1 MNVVV
6 LAAGKGKR
14 MHSSLPKVLQALAG
28 RPLLD
33 HVLDAT
39 AGLADHPRVVVIG
52 HAADIVRKH
61 YEGRTDIVF
70 AFQQEQLGTGHALMQ
85 ALAAIN
91 PEDPLTLVCL
101 GDVPLLSQK
110 TLMAMAEAGADGS
123 LVLLTVELSDPTGYG
138 RIVRNAS
145 GAVASIVEEKD
156 ASSEEKRICE
166 VNTGIMCLPTAH
178 LADWLSRLKNQNAQG
193 EYYLT
198 DVIGLAFNDGVS
210 ITTVHPEHVWE
221 VEGINSKSQLARL
234 ERVWQRVQAERL
246 LEAGVTIIDPD
257 RFDLR
262 GELTCGQ
269 DVEID
274 VNVVFEGRVVI
285 GSNVKIGANCVIRDA
300 QIADGVQILPFCH
313 IDGASVGTGSRVGPY
328 SRLRP
333 GAKLLG
339 ENHIG
344 NFV

>member
-1 MNVVV
+1 M
-6 LAAGKGKR
+6 
-14 MHSSLPKVLQALAG
+14 
-28 RPLLD
+28 
-33 HVLDAT
+33 
-39 AGLADHPRVVVIG
+39 
-52 HAADIVRKH
+52 
-61 YEGRTDIVF
+61 
-70 AFQQEQLGTGHALMQ
+70 
-85 ALAAIN
+85 
-91 PEDPLTLVCL
+91 
-101 GDVPLLSQK
+101 
-110 TLMAMAEAGADGS
+110 
-123 LVLLTVELSDPTGYG
+123 
-138 RIVRNAS
+138 RNAS

-269 DVEID
+269 DVE
-274 VNVVFEGRVVI
+274 NRCE
-285 GSNVKIGANCVIRDA
+285 C
-300 QIADGVQILPFCH
+300 
-313 IDGASVGTGSRVGPY
+313 
-328 SRLRP
+328 RL
-333 GAKLLG
+333 
-339 ENHIG
+339 
-344 NFV
+344 